1 MSIVTF
7 WNDDREQSGKT
18 LTSVA
23 VATRM
28 AIERNYKILLISTSF
43 LDPTIKNCFWGNEV
57 SRNLKLFGGK
67 LNNIAVENGIEGL
80 SKLIA
85 ANKLTPDVITDYT
98 KVIFK
103 GRLEVLNGF
112 NGMKD
117 ADEMTNIKTYEKI
130 AEGYVDLIR
139 TANQYYDMVLVDLD
153 KTIFAGIREKI
164 LEISNVNVMVFSQK
178 KESLDRY
185 IKYKENASSGELNK
199 LVPVIGKYMDQSKY
213 NLKNIMKYIGE
224 RKEIN
229 VVPFNMLYFEAAEEA
244 MVTDLFLRLKNVK
257 DTSDENYI
265 FMQDVLN
272 LTDKIIK
279 RLQELQMKM
288 RWKDDTN

>member
-288 RWKDDTN
+288 R

>member
-28 AIERNYKILLISTSF
+28 AIERNYRILLISTSF
-43 LDPTIKNCFWGNEV
+43 QDPTMKNCFWGNEV
-57 SRNLKLFGGK
+57 QRNLKIFGGK

-80 SKLIA
+80 TKLIT
-85 ANKLTPDVITDYT
+85 ANKLTPSVITDYT
-98 KVIFK
+98 RVIFK
-103 GRLEVLNGF
+103 GRLEVINGF
-112 NGMKD
+112 VGAKD
-117 ADEMTNIKTYEKI
+117 ASFETNFTAYRQMERS
-130 AEGYVDLIR
+130 YVELIR
-139 TANQYYDMVLVDLD
+139 MANQYYDMVLVDLD
-153 KTIFAGIREKI
+153 KSISTDIRNEI
-164 LEISNVNVMVFSQK
+164 LGISNLNVIVFTQR

-185 IKYKENASSGELNK
+185 KK
-199 LVPVIGKYMDQSKY
+199 LVENDMGVNSPKTLPVVGKYMSKSKY
-213 NLKNIMKYIGE
+213 NLKNVMKYLE
-224 RKEIN
+224 EKKEIN
-229 VVPFNMLYFEAAEEA
+229 VIPFNMLYFEAAEEA
-244 MVTDLFLRLKNVK
+244 AVTDLFLRLKNVK

-288 RWKDDTN
+288 R

>member
-244 MVTDLFLRLKNVK
+244 MVTDLLLRLKNVK

-272 LTDKIIK
+272 LIDKIIK

-288 RWKDDTN
+288 R

>member
-67 LNNIAVENGIEGL
+67 INNIAVENGIEGL
-80 SKLIA
+80 SKLIT

-117 ADEMTNIKTYEKI
+117 ADEMTNLKTYEKI

-139 TANQYYDMVLVDLD
+139 TANQYYYMVLVDLD

-199 LVPVIGKYMDQSKY
+199 LVPVIGKYMNQSKY

-288 RWKDDTN
+288 R

>member
-43 LDPTIKNCFWGNEV
+43 QDPTIKNCFWGNEV
-57 SRNLKLFGGK
+57 SRNIKLFGGK

-244 MVTDLFLRLKNVK
+244 MVTDLLLRLKNVK

-288 RWKDDTN
+288 R

>member
-224 RKEIN
+224 RKGIN

-288 RWKDDTN
+288 R

>member
-18 LTSVA
+18 LTSIA

-43 LDPTIKNCFWGNEV
+43 QDPTIKNCFWGNEV
-57 SRNLKLFGGK
+57 SRNIKLFGGK

-80 SKLIA
+80 SKLIT

-265 FMQDVLN
+265 FMQDVLK
-272 LTDKIIK
+272 LMEKIIK

-288 RWKDDTN
+288 R

>member
-229 VVPFNMLYFEAAEEA
+229 VVPFNMLYFEAAEESGVA
-244 MVTDLFLRLKNVK
+244 DLLLRLDNIK

-288 RWKDDTN
+288 R

>member
-18 LTSVA
+18 LTSIA

-43 LDPTIKNCFWGNEV
+43 QDPTIKNCFWGNEV
-57 SRNLKLFGGK
+57 SRNIKLFGGK

-288 RWKDDTN
+288 R